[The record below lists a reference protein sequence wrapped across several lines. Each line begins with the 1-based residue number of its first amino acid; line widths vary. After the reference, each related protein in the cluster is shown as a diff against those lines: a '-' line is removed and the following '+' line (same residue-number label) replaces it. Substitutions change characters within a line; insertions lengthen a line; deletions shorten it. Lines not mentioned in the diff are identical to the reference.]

1 MVAYLTK
8 AKDLLS
14 HFEVYELMQIPRME
28 NGYADALS
36 KLASSKDSDLMR
48 AIPVEKLN
56 RPSIDE
62 SLAPTTMTISESP
75 RWMKE
80 IIAYLTNQEL
90 PGDKQKPQKLHMR
103 TAKFVLQDKIL
114 YKRGFSHPSYAA

>member
-1 MVAYLTK
+1 MVVYLTK

-14 HFEVYELMQIPRME
+14 HFEVYELLQILRME
-28 NGYADALS
+28 NGYADTLS
-36 KLASSKDSDLMR
+36 KLASSRDSDLMK

-62 SLAPTTMTISESP
+62 SLAPTAMTISESP

-80 IIAYLTNQEL
+80 IITYLIEPNAAKRKTRSTKAL
-90 PGDKQKPQKLHMR
+90 QKGCKVR
-103 TAKFVLQDKIL
+103 TTRRDPV
-114 YKRGFSHPSYAA
+114 